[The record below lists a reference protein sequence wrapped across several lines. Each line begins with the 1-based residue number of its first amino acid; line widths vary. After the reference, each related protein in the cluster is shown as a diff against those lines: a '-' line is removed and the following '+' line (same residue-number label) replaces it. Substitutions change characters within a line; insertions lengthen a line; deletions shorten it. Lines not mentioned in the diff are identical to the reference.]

1 MLFILLINL
10 NYYGV
15 INNKFNYFLG
25 FYRDIRWKLCIH
37 HRARM
42 KMNVDAEHQDP
53 LPTVN
58 NMKQI
63 K

>member
-1 MLFILLINL
+1 
-10 NYYGV
+10 
-15 INNKFNYFLG
+15 
-25 FYRDIRWKLCIH
+25 
-37 HRARM
+37 M

-63 K
+63 KWYAKSGFLQEAKTVGQFIGIVKPLLLLTCLN